1 MALYRQIQTLFWQ
14 DGFVAELT
22 PEERYFYFYLLTNP
36 RSTQCGIFEVNMR
49 IMEAETGYNRETL
62 EKLIKR
68 FEEYGKIIYSK
79 ETRELIILNWLKY
92 NFINSKNT
100 ICCINKELK
109 SVKNKGFLNLLYK
122 NCLTKGYDVEAI
134 FKDIPLAVVEDKAEA
149 VPEELKVKIDENKI
163 EGSKVEHSN
172 LGGQTVV
179 LGSIDEGVGSNFT
192 EDNRRKEGLNRGFE
206 GAYKDLGEKEEE
218 KEIQKEA
225 SNKQKVINKT
235 EGADAFC
242 SHGANFSCRVLM
254 EFNKNIR
261 QATIRD
267 LEKLG
272 EWKRDFEEEIIIQ
285 AIYEAVKY
293 KARHTGYIN
302 SVLKSWKSAG
312 ITKMEEFV
320 EYREGGSKK
329 NEKCNAGA
337 YRYLD

>member
-1 MALYRQIQTLFWQ
+1 MAIYRQIQTLFWQ

-36 RSTQCGIFEVNMR
+36 RTTQCGIFEINIK
-49 IMEAETGYNRETL
+49 IMEAETGYNRETI

-68 FEEYGKIIYSK
+68 FEEYGKIIYCR
-79 ETRELIILNWLKY
+79 ETREIIILNWIKY

-109 SVKNKGFLNLLYK
+109 LVKNKSFVKLLYK
-122 NCLTKGYDVEAI
+122 NCLSKGYDVEAI
-134 FKDIPLAVVEDKAEA
+134 FKDVVLDIVEDKTEERVTAEETK
-149 VPEELKVKIDENKI
+149 EEI
-163 EGSKVEHSN
+163 EDSFKG
-172 LGGQTVV
+172 
-179 LGSIDEGVGSNFT
+179 
-192 EDNRRKEGLNRGFE
+192 GFE

-218 KEIQKEA
+218 KEEEKEIQKETP
-225 SNKQKVINKT
+225 NKQKVINKT

-242 SHGANFSCRVLM
+242 SCKVLM

-272 EWKRDFEEEIIIQ
+272 EWKSDFQEEVIIQ
-285 AIYEAVKY
+285 AIYEAIKY
-293 KARHTGYIN
+293 KVRHTGYIE
-302 SVLKSWKSAG
+302 SVLKSWKSVDV
-312 ITKMEEFV
+312 TTLEELQ
-320 EYREGGSKK
+320 EYREGSSKK
-329 NEKCNAGA
+329 DEKCNADA

>member
-1 MALYRQIQTLFWQ
+1 MAIYRQIQTLFWQ

-22 PEERYFYFYLLTNP
+22 PEERYFYCYLLTNP
-36 RSTQCGIFEVNMR
+36 RTTQCGISEVNIR
-49 IMEAETGYNRETL
+49 IMEAETGYNRETI

-68 FEEYGKIIYSK
+68 FEEYGKILYCK
-79 ETRELIILNWLKY
+79 ETREIIILNWIKY

-109 SVKNKGFLNLLYK
+109 LVKNKSFLDLLYK
-122 NCLTKGYDVEAI
+122 NCLNKGYDVEGI
-134 FKDIPLAVVEDKAEA
+134 FKDITLDIVEDKTEERVATEEA
-149 VPEELKVKIDENKI
+149 KEEIDGNKL
-163 EGSKVEHSN
+163 ESSN
-172 LGGQTVV
+172 LDGQTVV
-179 LGSIDEGVGSNFT
+179 LGSTDEGVGSGFS
-192 EDNRRKEGLNRGFE
+192 EDNRKKQGMTRGFE
-206 GAYKDLGEKEEE
+206 GAYEDLGEKEEE

-225 SNKQKVINKT
+225 PNKQEVINKT
-235 EGADAFC
+235 KGADAFC
-242 SHGANFSCRVLM
+242 SQKGKFSCKVLL

-272 EWKRDFEEEIIIQ
+272 AWRKEFQEEVIIQ

-293 KARHTGYIN
+293 KARHTGYIE

-312 ITKMEEFV
+312 VTTMEELHEFSD
-320 EYREGGSKK
+320 GSSKK
-329 NEKCNAGA
+329 DDKCNADA

>member
-1 MALYRQIQTLFWQ
+1 VALYRQIQTLFWQ
-14 DGFVAELT
+14 DGFIAELT

-68 FEEYGKIIYSK
+68 FEEYEKITYSK
-79 ETRELIILNWLKY
+79 ETKEIIILNWLKY

-109 SVKNKGFLNLLYK
+109 SVKNEGFLKLLYK

-134 FKDIPLAVVEDKAEA
+134 FKDITLAVAEDKAE
-149 VPEELKVKIDENKI
+149 VIPEKLKEEVDENKI
-163 EGSKVEHSN
+163 EGSN
-172 LGGQTVV
+172 IDGQTTAEDSTNDEVSRD
-179 LGSIDEGVGSNFT
+179 SID
-192 EDNRRKEGLNRGFE
+192 DDIKKELLDRGFE
-206 GAYKDLGEKEEE
+206 GAYRDLGEKEEE

-235 EGADAFC
+235 EGGDAFYG
-242 SHGANFSCRVLM
+242 HEENFSCRALM

-272 EWKRDFEEEIIIQ
+272 QWKSYFSDEVIIQ
-285 AIYEAVKY
+285 AIFEAVKY
-293 KARHTGYIN
+293 KARHTGYVE
-302 SVLKSWKSAG
+302 SVLKSWKSVG
-312 ITKMEEFV
+312 ITKLEELV
-320 EYREGGSKK
+320 EYREGSRQN
-329 NEKCNAGA
+329 NEKCNADA

>member
-1 MALYRQIQTLFWQ
+1 L
-14 DGFVAELT
+14 
-22 PEERYFYFYLLTNP
+22 
-36 RSTQCGIFEVNMR
+36 
-49 IMEAETGYNRETL
+49 EAETGYNRETL

-79 ETRELIILNWLKY
+79 ETREIIILNWLKY

-109 SVKNKGFLNLLYK
+109 SVKNKGFINLLYK

-149 VPEELKVKIDENKI
+149 VPEELKVEIDENKI
-163 EGSKVEHSN
+163 EDSN
-172 LGGQTVV
+172 LGGQT
-179 LGSIDEGVGSNFT
+179 IDVDSTAEEVSSDFIDDGIKKQS
-192 EDNRRKEGLNRGFE
+192 LPRGFE

>member
-1 MALYRQIQTLFWQ
+1 MAIYRQIQTLFWQ

-62 EKLIKR
+62 ERLIKR

-79 ETRELIILNWLKY
+79 ETREIIILNWLKY

-109 SVKNKGFLNLLYK
+109 LVKNKGFLDLLYK
-122 NCLTKGYDVEAI
+122 NCLSKSYDVEAI
-134 FKDIPLAVVEDKAEA
+134 FKDVVLGMVEDKREERVAAEEIK
-149 VPEELKVKIDENKI
+149 EEIEGNKI
-163 EGSKVEHSN
+163 ESSN
-172 LGGQTVV
+172 LGGQAVA
-179 LGSIDEGVGSNFT
+179 LGNIDERVESGFT
-192 EDNRRKEGLNRGFE
+192 EDDSKKQRLNGGFE
-206 GAYKDLGEKEEE
+206 GAYKDRGEKEEE

-225 SNKQKVINKT
+225 PNKQKVINKT
-235 EGADAFC
+235 ERADDFC
-242 SHGANFSCRVLM
+242 SCKVLM

-272 EWKRDFEEEIIIQ
+272 EWKRDFEEEVIIQ

-293 KARHTGYIN
+293 KARHTGYIE
-302 SVLKSWKSAG
+302 SVLKSWKSAH
-312 ITKMEEFV
+312 ISTVEELM
-320 EYREGGSKK
+320 EYRAGGSKK
-329 NEKCNAGA
+329 DEKCNADA

>member
-1 MALYRQIQTLFWQ
+1 
-14 DGFVAELT
+14 
-22 PEERYFYFYLLTNP
+22 
-36 RSTQCGIFEVNMR
+36 
-49 IMEAETGYNRETL
+49 MEAETGYNRETL

-79 ETRELIILNWLKY
+79 ETREIIILNWLKY

-109 SVKNKGFLNLLYK
+109 SVKNKGFINLLYK

-149 VPEELKVKIDENKI
+149 VPEELKVEIDENKI
-163 EGSKVEHSN
+163 EDSN
-172 LGGQTVV
+172 LGGQT
-179 LGSIDEGVGSNFT
+179 IDVDSTAEEVSSDFIDDGIKKQS
-192 EDNRRKEGLNRGFE
+192 LPRGFE